1 MNDRRGQTAILG
13 MWIFLST
20 EVVFFGGLFLS
31 YAVYR
36 WAFPAGFAAGSDKLE
51 VLKGTINT
59 AVLLT
64 SSLTMAL
71 AVRSASTGQKA
82 RTQAAW
88 LFATAALGLLFL
100 AIKASEYRKEAL
112 ESLVPGRGFHY
123 PGPLSPEVEIFFKL
137 YFSMTGLHA
146 VHVTIGCLLMIW
158 FGVAALQGSYS
169 KEYHTPIE
177 GAGLYWHFVDLVW
190 IFLYPMLYLIKRY
203 Q

>member
-1 MNDRRGQTAILG
+1 MNERRRQTSILG
-13 MWIFLST
+13 MWIFLAT
-20 EVVFFGGLFLS
+20 EVLFFGGLFLS

-36 WAFPAGFAAGSDKLE
+36 WAYPDGFAAASDKLE
-51 VLKGTINT
+51 VIKGTINT

-71 AVRSASTGQKA
+71 AVRSASVGQKA

-88 LFATAALGLLFL
+88 LSATAVLGVAFL
-100 AIKASEYRKEAL
+100 VIKATEYRKEAM
-112 ESLVPGRGFHY
+112 ESLVPGPGFSF
-123 PGPLSPEVEIFFKL
+123 PGPLAPQAEIFFKL

-158 FGVAALQGSYS
+158 FAVAAARGRFSR
-169 KEYHTPIE
+169 EYHTPIE
-177 GAGLYWHFVDLVW
+177 GVGLYWHFVDLVW

-203 Q
+203 G